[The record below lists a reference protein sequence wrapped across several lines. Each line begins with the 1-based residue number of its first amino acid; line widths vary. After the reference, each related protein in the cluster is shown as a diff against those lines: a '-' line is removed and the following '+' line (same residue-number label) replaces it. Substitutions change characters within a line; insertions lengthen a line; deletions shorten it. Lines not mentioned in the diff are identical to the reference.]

1 MSKMPRILVVAA
13 LASVLTVAP
22 RAHADPSAGDVLVA
36 RQLAN
41 EGIELSQKN
50 DCEGAI
56 AKLQRAEAIHHA
68 PTILLKI
75 GECQQRLGRLVD
87 ALSSFDRVARE
98 QLGPTPPRAFVAAQ
112 QRAATLIEEIR
123 PKVGM
128 LRVDTTGSRTGV
140 MFRLD
145 GGELKEASLGLERPV
160 DPGSHVIEAMTSDG
174 RRVRRAVDVAEGKSE
189 MVTLELPAAPPP
201 APVAAVSAPAPPRMR
216 DSSMRTLGWG
226 LTAGGAV
233 GLVASA
239 VFAGLTLS
247 TKSSLD
253 SSCAD
258 KTCPPSSQSD
268 DDSAKTTA
276 TISGIA
282 LGVGVVALG
291 AGVVILVTRKDDR
304 VGSQPAWLRMAIAG
318 GGSF

>member
-13 LASVLTVAP
+13 LAGVLTVAP
-22 RAHADPSAGDVLVA
+22 RAYADPSAGDVLVA

-128 LRVDTTGSRTGV
+128 LRVDTTGPRTGV

-145 GGELKEASLGLERPV
+145 GGELKEAALGLERPV

-174 RRVRRAVDVAEGKSE
+174 RRVRRAIDVAEGKSE
-189 MVTLELPAAPPP
+189 VVTLELPAAPPP
-201 APVAAVSAPAPPRMR
+201 APAAAPSAPAPPPKS
-216 DSSMRTLGWG
+216 DSIRTLGWG

-253 SSCAD
+253 SSCAA
-258 KTCPPSSQSD
+258 KTCPSSSQSD
-268 DDSAKTTA
+268 YDSAKTTA

-282 LGVGVVALG
+282 LGVGVLALG
-291 AGVVILVTRKDDR
+291 AGVVILVTRKDNR
-304 VGSQPAWLRMAIAG
+304 VGSQPAWVRMALAG
-318 GGSF
+318 SGSF